1 MPSKFV
7 GEVTVSSRR
16 PLVTLQNPTVEKAVQ
31 IIREALAEHKALI
44 VVGNCWVDYK
54 GRASSKLEPGE
65 RIVIFKEDGS
75 VLVHRPTGYEPVNWQ
90 PPGCLFSVSV
100 AKKALQIRAIR
111 RKPSESVKIHFD
123 AVYQV
128 SALSLV
134 DRGEFSLYASEEDM
148 QRAILLKP
156 SLLEDGFKPIT
167 YEKKVD
173 PGFVDIYGVDKNGKF
188 VVVEIKRRPAGKEA
202 VLQLSKY
209 VDSVRSMVNREVRG
223 VLVAPNMA
231 KGVQRLL
238 TTLSLDFKTLD
249 PKKCASILVKPETK
263 RLVDFFEKKGLE

>member
-1 MPSKFV
+1 LPSKVV
-7 GEVTVSSRR
+7 GEVTVTNRE
-16 PLVTLQNPTVEKAVQ
+16 PLRIVQNPTTEKAAQ

-44 VVGNCWVDYK
+44 VVGNCWVDYR

-100 AKKALQIRAIR
+100 ANNALQIRAIR
-111 RKPSESVKIHFD
+111 RKPSESVKIFFD
-123 AVYQV
+123 NVYQV
-128 SALSLV
+128 SVLSLV
-134 DRGEFSLYASEEDM
+134 DKGEFSLYASEEDM

-156 SLLEDGFKPIT
+156 SLLEEGFKPIT
-167 YEKKVD
+167 YEKKVE
-173 PGFVDIYGVDKNGKF
+173 PGFVDIYGIDKNGKF
-188 VVVEIKRRPAGKEA
+188 VVVEIKRKPAGREA
-202 VLQLSKY
+202 VLQLARY

-238 TTLSLDFKTLD
+238 ATLGLDFKALD
-249 PKKCASILVKPETK
+249 PKKCALILTKPETR
-263 RLVDFFEKKGLE
+263 RLVEFFEHKSG